1 MVATARDKLLS
12 SIAEIERGSM
22 GLNVLPPIRTWV
34 RVHVLLPILTWLGVR
49 DPAAANRMT
58 NPWRAGLAVV
68 VAYIV
73 IFIGLPYLVYSILVY
88 CRPHD
93 LKLNFNHGLYAL
105 QLYGALWAG
114 WATVSTNIVVRS
126 LCRTIRTEIAPRL
139 QDQTSKAITRWI
151 RANFARR
158 AVLCRC
164 WAVGVLCSII
174 AGVLIFGDLPNLTR
188 AEVTFWSLGWCL
200 LFATSTGVVIVG
212 RFYSAF
218 AAHLDQEVA
227 SLYPIDPTQSSLLRS
242 VDSLGQRMLLFWFL
256 IAVSIALIYVP
267 KTLLVLELSSSR
279 FIIVEVAL
287 AGFFSIGVGTWV
299 FLGTQV
305 AIRHAAWSATDPV
318 LRVIEAK
325 TAAKLAGQTEL
336 PDEEGWKEL
345 ARLEEWHTKIAS
357 SLSVRSRILSVL
369 SLVLPFIP
377 LVSAILAYA
386 FGIRPAAG

>member
-1 MVATARDKLLS
+1 MVTTARDKLLA
-12 SIAEIERGSM
+12 SIAEIERDSM
-22 GLNVLPPIRTWV
+22 GLNVLPPIWTWV
-34 RVHVLLPILTWLGVR
+34 RVQVLLPILTWLGVSGR
-49 DPAAANRMT
+49 ADVNRVT
-58 NPWRAGLAVV
+58 NPWRAGLAIVV
-68 VAYIV
+68 TYIV
-73 IFIGLPYLVYSILVY
+73 VFIGLPYLVYSILVY
-88 CRPHD
+88 FRPHD

-114 WATVSTNIVVRS
+114 WATVSTNIVAQS

-158 AVLCRC
+158 AVLCRS
-164 WAVGVLCSII
+164 WAIGLLCSII
-174 AGVLIFGDLPNLTR
+174 AGVLIFGDLPNVTR

-227 SLYPIDPTQSSLLRS
+227 SLYAIDPTQSSLLRS

-267 KTLLVLELSSSR
+267 KTLLTLELSRSR

-299 FLGTQV
+299 FLGSQV
-305 AIRHAAWSATDPV
+305 AIRHAAWSATDPI
-318 LRVIEAK
+318 LRAIEAK
-325 TAAKLAGQTEL
+325 TAAKLGEQIEL

-345 ARLEEWHTKIAS
+345 ARLEEWHAKIAS

-386 FGIRPAAG
+386 FGIKAAAG